1 MKTGKS
7 EVQEGTVSKDAENI
21 WVNLNKNQQYKII
34 VNIDNVQ
41 FVELNK

>member
-7 EVQEGTVSKDAENI
+7 EVQEGTVNKDAENI